1 MELLQLNEA
10 FLQRRRAEEAFDA
23 QERQTQRQD
32 ELRLLEEVR
41 LILRQDAEE
50 ALEAFKE
57 LSPSLWRSKPR
68 RNGLEKGEK
77 PWKILGKSRKI
88 NAKQ

>member
-23 QERQTQRQD
+23 GQERQTQRQD

-57 LSPSLWRSKPR
+57 LSPSLWRSKPK
-68 RNGLEKGEK
+68 RNGVEKGEK
-77 PWKILGKSRKI
+77 PWKILGKSLE
-88 NAKQ
+88 N